1 MPDRARS
8 LAASLVLVPWAC
20 FCVIGTAAAEVVPAT
35 SPASTEYAVKLAEY
49 EAAQARFQDEARAYW
64 NLVGEK
70 RRGRIVKR
78 QAGTPLQADDYVLT
92 QPPVYAGPPKPR
104 NPAVPPGE
112 EERPSRPQIPVVAD
126 FVRHAQEQ
134 YGFSPDRPLHE
145 DGFKRAYAVAA
156 KRAGLTRDQI
166 VRVYG
171 FESGGDGKYDVQAG
185 LEHPGPDSRAISTA
199 LGYNQLLSTNS
210 VELLAESGD
219 RFLDILRGKVSTL
232 PADAAERLTNKI
244 TILERMRAFSLS
256 VPDDWSAHERIA
268 AEPQGLGIH
277 ALNLDVDVGPLLQT
291 QKLLELGDVCESEEI
306 FRKPD
311 SRGIGDD
318 ESDGGRKRSRHDFA
332 AEGPARSD
340 TNLQFLPAKRLRAQ
354 SRGKQ
359 KSDRGKTDRRNQR
372 RDGSRVKASGRQN
385 PVLAVSGRGHA
396 KAPQV
401 VRGQSSRPPRSRRR
415 GRSNPARCGL
425 RHPALRSSRDD

>member
-1 MPDRARS
+1 MPDRSRS
-8 LAASLVLVPWAC
+8 LAASLVLVLWAC
-20 FCVIGTAAAEVVPAT
+20 FCVIGTAAAEDVPVI

-78 QAGTPLQADDYVLT
+78 QAGTPLQVDDYVLT
-92 QPPVYAGPPKPR
+92 QPPVYEGPPKPR
-104 NPAVPPGE
+104 NPAAPPGE

-156 KRAGLTRDQI
+156 RRAGLTRDQI

-185 LEHPGPDSRAISTA
+185 LEHPRPDSRAISTA
-199 LGYNQLLSTNS
+199 LGYNQLLNTNS

-244 TILERMRAFSLS
+244 AILERMRAFSLS

-291 QKLLELGDVCESEEI
+291 QKLLDSVMYAKAKKYSENLT
-306 FRKPD
+306 
-311 SRGIGDD
+311 
-318 ESDGGRKRSRHDFA
+318 A
-332 AEGPARSD
+332 AELEMM
-340 TNLQFLPAKRLRAQ
+340 NLTGDGNGLDMISLPKDLRDQ
-354 SRGKQ
+354 IPTSNFFQ
-359 KSDRGKTDRRNQR
+359 RN
-372 RDGSRVKASGRQN
+372 GYGRN
-385 PVLAVSGRGHA
+385 PVASRNPTVAKLIAATDAVMDRESKLPG
-396 KAPQV
+396 
-401 VRGQSSRPPRSRRR
+401 
-415 GRSNPARCGL
+415 ARTLSLLYQAGDT
-425 RHPALRSSRDD
+425 RMHPK